1 LSQARDSAKQAT
13 DFVEFEKFLDCVH
26 CGFCLPACPTYL
38 ELGTEMDS
46 PRGRIHLMRS
56 LYEGRVPLDAASV
69 KHLDL
74 CLGCRA
80 CEGACP
86 SGVAYGE
93 LIEAARPFLEN
104 SYRRSLR
111 DRLKRGLIKEIFPNP
126 VFARAFAA
134 ALKLG
139 SALRL
144 EKAAGMSSLPSR
156 LRYSLALLPG
166 RELTRGKTRLPE
178 RAPPQGEP
186 RFRVGLLSG
195 CVMQNLF
202 GRTQE
207 NTARLLSACGCEV
220 FIPKEQVC
228 CGALSLHNGDEE
240 TAVDLAQENVSVF
253 GSLGL
258 DAIIVNAAGCGA
270 MMREYGKLL
279 KREKDASEIGAK
291 VRDVSEFLA
300 AIPDFKPKRALDIK
314 ATYHDACHLL
324 HAQKVRQQPRM
335 LLEQIPG
342 LILTD
347 LPESEVC
354 CGSAGSYNL
363 TEPGMAQRLLE
374 RKIKNIAATGADL
387 VVTGNPGCLLQ
398 IQAGLRMS
406 RLPIK
411 VIHTVDLLAQAYL

>member
-1 LSQARDSAKQAT
+1 MAQSAKQTT

-80 CEGACP
+80 CEDACP
-86 SGVAYGE
+86 SGVAYGD

-104 SYRRSLR
+104 FYHRSLP
-111 DRLKRGLIKEIFPNP
+111 DRLKRGLIKKIFPNP
-126 VFARAFAA
+126 LLARAFAA

-139 SALRL
+139 GALGL

-166 RELTRGKTRLPE
+166 RELTRGKARLPE

-207 NTARLLSACGCEV
+207 NTVRLLSACGCEV
-220 FIPKEQVC
+220 FTPKEQVC
-228 CGALSLHNGDEE
+228 CGALSLHNGDEA
-240 TAVDLAQENVSVF
+240 TAVELALENVAVF
-253 GSLGL
+253 GSLDL

-279 KREKDASEIGAK
+279 KRDKEARKATEIGAK

-300 AIPDFKPKRALDIK
+300 AVPDLKPKRRLEVK

-324 HAQKVRQQPRM
+324 HAQKVRQQPRA
-335 LLEQIPG
+335 LIEQIPG
-342 LILTD
+342 LVLTE
-347 LPESEVC
+347 LPESEIC
-354 CGSAGSYNL
+354 CGSAGTYNL

-374 RKIKNIAATGADL
+374 RKIKNIAATGTDL

-398 IQAGLRMS
+398 IQAGLRMN